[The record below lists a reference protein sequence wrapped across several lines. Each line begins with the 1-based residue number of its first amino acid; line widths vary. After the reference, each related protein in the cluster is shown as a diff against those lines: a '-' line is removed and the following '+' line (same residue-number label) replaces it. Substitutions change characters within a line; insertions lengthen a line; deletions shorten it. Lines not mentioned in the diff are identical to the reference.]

1 MINIETIVNELE
13 SVPEDL
19 LIEIL
24 DFIRTVKSQNVNQ
37 NIQLSETTTQR
48 IPGLHQGEIWI
59 SDDFNDPLP
68 DEFWLG
74 DDE

>member
-24 DFIRTVKSQNVNQ
+24 NFIRTVKSQNVNQ
-37 NIQLSETTTQR
+37 DIQLSETTNQR

-74 DDE
+74 DV